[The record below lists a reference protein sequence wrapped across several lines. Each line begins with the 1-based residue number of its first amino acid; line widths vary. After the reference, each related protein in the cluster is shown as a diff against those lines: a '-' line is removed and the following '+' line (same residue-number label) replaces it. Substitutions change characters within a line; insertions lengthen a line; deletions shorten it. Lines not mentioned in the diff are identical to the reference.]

1 MDRVILLCQIEFSG
15 PKCNNISGVE
25 VGALAN
31 DTTAASVTSIT
42 SEVNWCSAGIVE
54 IDTAY
59 ILPSLHNC
67 TDLIKCML
75 FSVHPVP
82 LHVLTS
88 EFCETSQC
96 KIPYCTKE

>member
-54 IDTAY
+54 IDHS
-59 ILPSLHNC
+59 I
-67 TDLIKCML
+67 
-75 FSVHPVP
+75 HPAISAQ
-82 LHVLTS
+82 LYRSHQMHVV
-88 EFCETSQC
+88 QC
-96 KIPYCTKE
+96 ASSAIAEVLQQEYLAGFLVQ